1 MNVKITS
8 VHFDADKKLEDFI
21 TKKVNKVIQKHDNII
36 DVNVILQLE
45 KSQEKTNKITEIK
58 VNTKGN
64 DFFVKKQTSSFE
76 ASTDEAIDALKKQL
90 DKYKEKLIG
99 R

>member
-8 VHFDADKKLEDFI
+8 VHFDADKKLEEFI
-21 TKKVNKVIQKHDNII
+21 TKKVNKVLQKYDNII

-45 KSQEKTNKITEIK
+45 NSQAKENKIAEMK

-64 DFFVKKQTSSFE
+64 DFFTKKQTASFE
-76 ASTDEAIDALKKQL
+76 ASTDEAIDALKRQL
-90 DKYKEKLIG
+90 NKYKEKLIG